1 MYLVDTSVWIDFL
14 RGETGAHVDFL
25 DGLLDNPL
33 AAGLSDVIY
42 MEVLQGA
49 RNPESFERLRVYF
62 STQRFYPF
70 ADSRLSHE
78 SAASMYHDCRR
89 QGVTVRSSLDCLIAQ
104 CAIEH
109 GLTLLHND
117 RDYLGI
123 ALNAPALQ
131 QKHFLE

>member
-1 MYLVDTSVWIDFL
+1 
-14 RGETGAHVDFL
+14 
-25 DGLLDNPL
+25 
-33 AAGLSDVIY
+33 
-42 MEVLQGA
+42 
-49 RNPESFERLRVYF
+49 
-62 STQRFYPF
+62 
-70 ADSRLSHE
+70 
-78 SAASMYHDCRR
+78 MYHDCRR